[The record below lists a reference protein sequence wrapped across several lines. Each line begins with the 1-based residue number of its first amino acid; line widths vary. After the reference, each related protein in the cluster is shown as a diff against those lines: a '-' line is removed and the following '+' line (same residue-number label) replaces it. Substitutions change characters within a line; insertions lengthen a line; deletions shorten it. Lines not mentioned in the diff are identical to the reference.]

1 MRDNIAKIS
10 LIMGHYGSGKTNIAV
25 NLALDLAKD
34 GCKVTVVDLDIVNP
48 YFRSAEFSELFTK
61 SGINCLAPF
70 YANGNLDIPALPA
83 AIDGA
88 IEAAEGFVV
97 IDVGGDDAGATA
109 LGRYAAKI
117 KQMGDYKAYCVLNC
131 YRPLSKTPQQTAE
144 LISEMERTSRLKF
157 DYLINNSNLGSETTA
172 EDVLNSLD
180 YAAATE
186 ALTGLPLYATTIKE
200 DLAEQASALPKLWPV
215 KIFVKPPWE
224 K

>member
-34 GCKVTVVDLDIVNP
+34 GSKVTVIDLDIVNP
-48 YFRSAEFSELFTK
+48 YFRTAEFTELFA
-61 SGINCLAPF
+61 SQGITCLAPF

-83 AIDGA
+83 AIDGV
-88 IEAAEGFVV
+88 IEAAQGFVV

-117 KQMGDYKAYCVLNC
+117 KLTGDYKAYCVLNC
-131 YRPLSKTPQQTAE
+131 YRPLSKTPQQAADM
-144 LISEMERTSRLKF
+144 IGEMERTSRLKF
-157 DYLINNSNLGSETTA
+157 DYLINNSNLGTETTA
-172 EDVLNSLD
+172 EDLRNSLA

-186 ALTGLPLYATTIKE
+186 ALTGLPLYATTIRC
-200 DLAEQASALPKLWPV
+200 DLAKQVADLPKLWPV